1 MNLFDPDFYPT
12 PPEVIKKMI
21 APYADRLGTATIL
34 EPSAGNG
41 AILEYITKTGTEYE
55 YTARNGTVHRLTA
68 TADPRRVYAVE
79 HNPELQ
85 MIIQQKGYR
94 LAGENFLAY
103 RPDIRFNLIL
113 MNPPFSHGADH
124 LLHAWDILDG
134 GDIACLL
141 NAETVRNPCTETRKL
156 LARIIGANG
165 TVEELS
171 RCFRSS
177 DHPTDVEVVLVRLH
191 KEPKANPFTIDL
203 SGTDEAAPDFGG
215 MAASGNALEQSSRL
229 DAYIRSWDKAKEAA
243 VAYIRAR
250 ETLRFY
256 LGAFVSMD
264 KPGTLSGA
272 DIVKVID
279 DTLVAGTL
287 STASMETAYNEF
299 VAAAKTR
306 AWDTIFRQIGI
317 EKYMTTGLN
326 DELDRFRQNQSSM
339 EINRENIMRLL
350 NYILSNV
357 SEIMDNAVVEVYDM
371 FTRYFDGNTSCT
383 EGWKTNKRFS
393 CNRKVILPDCIC
405 AGFMPQR
412 YGYSKYYSV
421 DYSHRSRL
429 DDIDKAM
436 CWLTGRRF
444 EELTG
449 EMDIPG
455 QGKAFSPADSTIA
468 QVIPTIAV
476 GDQAWHESAFFRIKA
491 FKKGTIHLEFKDEA
505 LWTKFNLTVNKGKN
519 IIGDTEA
526 A

>member
-171 RCFRSS
+171 RCFR
-177 DHPTDVEVVLVRLH
+177 
-191 KEPKANPFTIDL
+191 
-203 SGTDEAAPDFGG
+203 
-215 MAASGNALEQSSRL
+215 
-229 DAYIRSWDKAKEAA
+229 
-243 VAYIRAR
+243 
-250 ETLRFY
+250 
-256 LGAFVSMD
+256 
-264 KPGTLSGA
+264 
-272 DIVKVID
+272 
-279 DTLVAGTL
+279 
-287 STASMETAYNEF
+287 
-299 VAAAKTR
+299 
-306 AWDTIFRQIGI
+306 
-317 EKYMTTGLN
+317 
-326 DELDRFRQNQSSM
+326 
-339 EINRENIMRLL
+339 
-350 NYILSNV
+350 
-357 SEIMDNAVVEVYDM
+357 
-371 FTRYFDGNTSCT
+371 
-383 EGWKTNKRFS
+383 
-393 CNRKVILPDCIC
+393 
-405 AGFMPQR
+405 
-412 YGYSKYYSV
+412 
-421 DYSHRSRL
+421 
-429 DDIDKAM
+429 
-436 CWLTGRRF
+436 
-444 EELTG
+444 
-449 EMDIPG
+449 
-455 QGKAFSPADSTIA
+455 
-468 QVIPTIAV
+468 
-476 GDQAWHESAFFRIKA
+476 
-491 FKKGTIHLEFKDEA
+491 
-505 LWTKFNLTVNKGKN
+505 
-519 IIGDTEA
+519 
-526 A
+526 

>member
-1 MNLFDPDFYPT
+1 MNLFDKEFFPT
-12 PPEVIKKMI
+12 PPEVIEKMV
-21 APYADRLGTATIL
+21 APYAGRLGSATIL

-41 AILEYITKTGTEYE
+41 AILEYITKTGIEYE
-55 YTARNGTVHRLTA
+55 YTAHNGTVHRLTA
-68 TADPRRVYAVE
+68 TANPKRVYAVE

-85 MIIQQKGYR
+85 MILQQKGYR
-94 LAGENFLAY
+94 LAGEDFLTY
-103 RPDIRFNLIL
+103 WPDIRFNLALI
-113 MNPPFSHGADH
+113 NPPFSHGAEH

-141 NAETVRNPCTETRKL
+141 NAETVRNPCTEARKL
-156 LARIIGANG
+156 LARIIEANG
-165 TVEELS
+165 TVEELG

-177 DHPTDVEVVLVRLH
+177 DHPTDVEIVLVRLH

-203 SGTDEAAPDFGG
+203 NGTDEAAPDFGG
-215 MAASGNALEQSSRL
+215 MAASGDTLEQSSRL

-243 VAYIRAR
+243 VAYIKAR

-272 DIVKVID
+272 DIIKSID
-279 DTLVAGTL
+279 DTLTATTL
-287 STASMETAYNEF
+287 STPSMETAYNEF
-299 VAAAKTR
+299 ITAAKTR
-306 AWDTIFRQIGI
+306 AWDTIFRQTGI
-317 EKYMTTGLN
+317 EKYMTSGLK
-326 DELDRFRQNQSSM
+326 EALDHFRQNQSSM
-339 EINRENIMRLL
+339 EINRENIMHLL

-357 SEIMDNAVVEVYDM
+357 GEIMDNAVVEVYDM
-371 FTRYFDGNTSCT
+371 FTKYFEGNTSWT
-383 EGWKTNKRFS
+383 EGWKTNKQFS
-393 CNRKVILPDCIC
+393 CNRKVILPDCVE

-412 YGYSKYYSV
+412 YGYDKYYSLN
-421 DYSHRSRL
+421 YTHMRRL

-444 EELTG
+444 DDLTG
-449 EMDIPG
+449 VMDIPG
-455 QGKAFSPADSTIA
+455 QGKTFSPADSTIC
-468 QVIPTIAV
+468 QVIPTITV
-476 GDQAWHESAFFRIKA
+476 GDQDWHESAFFRIRC